1 MQNLHRTDYDKELRA
16 QGVGNLLCGFAG
28 ALPMTGVIVRSSANV
43 QAGARTRMS
52 TILHGIWLLVFTAA
66 LAFVLRAIPTA
77 ALGAILVYTGY
88 KLVNIKEIRHLAQ
101 YGKFPLVIYA
111 ATMIGIVV
119 TDLLTGVLIG
129 IALSVAKLIYQV
141 THLDVLAVRHDSR
154 VDVHLKGAATFFSLP
169 KLASTLESLPT
180 GVKVYVHIEN
190 LAYVDHS
197 CLDMLAHWK
206 EQHQANGTD
215 VEIEWDGLVDRY
227 ARLGQSKAMSGTA
240 PTTAVPVHHGE

>member
-1 MQNLHRTDYDKELRA
+1 
-16 QGVGNLLCGFAG
+16 
-28 ALPMTGVIVRSSANV
+28 
-43 QAGARTRMS
+43 
-52 TILHGIWLLVFTAA
+52 
-66 LAFVLRAIPTA
+66 
-77 ALGAILVYTGY
+77 
-88 KLVNIKEIRHLAQ
+88 
-101 YGKFPLVIYA
+101 
-111 ATMIGIVV
+111 
-119 TDLLTGVLIG
+119 
-129 IALSVAKLIYQV
+129 
-141 THLDVLAVRHDSR
+141 

-240 PTTAVPVHHGE
+240 ATTAVPVHHGE